1 MIELN
6 EKKISDLYDEIFS
19 LDNSSIF
26 YDFDVIRIN
35 AEIGIRTTLGKY
47 LRGGELSPLDY
58 KNIYKF
64 NRGMELMGDSSGVS
78 ELEVSCLF
86 NVFSNYSDE
95 EVSIL
100 NNLYNEN
107 IDVMSKFNEGKRRVR

>member
-1 MIELN
+1 MIKLN

-26 YDFDVIRIN
+26 YDFDVIRIK
-35 AEIGIRTTLGKY
+35 AEIEIRTTLGKY
-47 LRGGELSPLDY
+47 LRGGELSSLDY

-64 NRGMELMGDSSGVS
+64 NRGMELIGDSSGVS
-78 ELEVSCLF
+78 ELEVSCLL